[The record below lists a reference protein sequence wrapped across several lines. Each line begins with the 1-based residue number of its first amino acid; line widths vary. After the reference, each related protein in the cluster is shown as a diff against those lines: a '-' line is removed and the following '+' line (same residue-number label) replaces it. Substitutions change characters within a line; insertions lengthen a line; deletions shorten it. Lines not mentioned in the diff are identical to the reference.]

1 MHTQLFR
8 AFSNR
13 QQAIVSA
20 QKLQSEIVPAL
31 EDALNE
37 TQEAYER
44 GRYSYLDYVSA
55 RQELLRAR
63 QTLIESAAAALTYG
77 ADIEQLTA
85 EPLSAS
91 QYPAPT
97 ISYSNFKD

>member
-13 QQAIVSA
+13 QQAIISA
-20 QKLQSEIVPAL
+20 QKLQNEIVPAL
-31 EDALNE
+31 EEALSE
-37 TQEAYER
+37 TQQAYER
-44 GRYSYLDYVSA
+44 GRYSYLEYVSA
-55 RQELLRAR
+55 RHELLIAR

-85 EPLSAS
+85 EPLPAS
-91 QYPAPT
+91 QYPDPKRST
-97 ISYSNFKD
+97 TNF